1 MGAHV
6 PVEDVSKP
14 TPSTGKTSGFRW
26 VVMGLIFLVYTLAN
40 ADRANLGVALPY
52 IRKEFNFSNTEAGL
66 MISLFFA
73 VYAVAQIPVGLLY
86 RKIGPRVLMAVSML
100 FTSLS
105 TWLIGTASSPLH
117 LKLSRALLGFSEAPL
132 PIGCGTTIDRW
143 FPPREKGTA
152 AGLFWAASKSGP
164 VICPPICVAIIAWA
178 GWRQIFLI
186 FAIPGIV
193 LSLLWVLVVRNKPE
207 ESRFVSPAE
216 LEYIRDEQ
224 VDAKTKTRKQP
235 NPHEDRYPK
244 WLDKLIRVKRVEPVD
259 TIAKVFR
266 SWNIMGNTIAWL
278 CMVGIVNVIMAW
290 IPSYLVTVKH
300 FTALRMGAL
309 SSAPF
314 VGAVLGNLLG
324 GWISDRVLKMRRKPL
339 MMVSALSTSI
349 MMYSLIYAPNHAVY
363 LGALLFAT
371 GFLLSLGYSAFTVY
385 PMGLANKETFPV
397 AYSLVNT
404 GGSIGPSIF
413 PLVAGVILDHYNWNA
428 VFLFLAACSFFC
440 LLVLC
445 TMHEPLPERE
455 AESA

>member
-1 MGAHV
+1 MGAPV
-6 PVEDVSKP
+6 PIKDAKL
-14 TPSTGKTSGFRW
+14 TPSSGRTSGFRW

-100 FTSLS
+100 LTSLS
-105 TWLIGTASSPLH
+105 TWLVGTASSPLH

-143 FPPREKGTA
+143 FPPKEKGTA
-152 AGLFWAASKSGP
+152 AGIFWAASKSGP
-164 VICPPICVAIIAWA
+164 VICPPICVAVIAWA

-193 LSLLWVLVVRNKPE
+193 LSLIWILVVRNQPE

-216 LEYIRDEQ
+216 LAHIGDKQ
-224 VDAKTKTRKQP
+224 AAGKMRKQA
-235 NPHEDRYPK
+235 NPQPDRYPK
-244 WLDKLIRVKRVEPVD
+244 WLDKLIRVKRLEPVD
-259 TIAKVFR
+259 TVAKVFR

-300 FTALRMGAL
+300 FTALKMGAL
-309 SSAPF
+309 SSVPF

-349 MMYSLIYAPNHAVY
+349 MMYSLIYAPNQVLY

-413 PLVAGVILDHYNWNA
+413 PLIAGVILDHYDWNT

-440 LLVLC
+440 LLVLF
-445 TMHEPLPERE
+445 TMNEPLPESE
-455 AESA
+455 ARAA